1 MCFLGSRILKNTTLH
16 LVIMFPWA
24 LLGCDSFQTLLTF
37 VDLNSLG
44 KYWSGHLQ
52 NALNW
57 DLSVIF
63 LMIRLCFWE
72 EDNRAKVAFS
82 LHHIKG
88 IYHPH
93 DLSLLVIL

>member
-1 MCFLGSRILKNTTLH
+1 M
-16 LVIMFPWA
+16 
-24 LLGCDSFQTLLTF
+24 
-37 VDLNSLG
+37 
-44 KYWSGHLQ
+44 
-52 NALNW
+52 ALNW

-63 LMIRLCFWE
+63 LMIRLCLWE